1 MRMVKTASDGE
12 QREINDISIRNANF
26 EFEPCDIGLL
36 LRYLLEDIHLHCSAT
51 VQKIINRRDDG
62 KNPSSDSK
70 DIESGQ
76 LLQIL
81 QRHEWVV
88 FMGPDTIDERAS
100 ALWKRAFSLEEL
112 LSFPCSDQFLNEVKG
127 LYGSHVALYFVWMQF
142 FTRMLLLPGVIG
154 AALWY
159 YHWLDINLDVDNSSL
174 QPFFSLSLIVW
185 AFVFLK
191 MWRRRCAKVCT
202 SWGTYGQM
210 RNEKVRAEFYGT
222 KRKSPVTGEDEYFFP
237 EWKRLPYYIMSAAV
251 TAIMLAIAFFVMIL
265 SLNMQGYI
273 DDNDGGFYFK
283 VLADL
288 AQPGAVFDP
297 NGGIIMPLVPVV
309 GHSIVIMNLNGAY
322 RHVAEWLTHQENHRT
337 HANHENSLILKR
349 FFFEVFDCY
358 IALFY
363 VAFVQLDVM
372 RLRGELVALYTADS
386 IRRLLTEN
394 VIPLILQGACF
405 CGL

>member
-1 MRMVKTASDGE
+1 
-12 QREINDISIRNANF
+12 
-26 EFEPCDIGLL
+26 
-36 LRYLLEDIHLHCSAT
+36 
-51 VQKIINRRDDG
+51 
-62 KNPSSDSK
+62 
-70 DIESGQ
+70 
-76 LLQIL
+76 
-81 QRHEWVV
+81 
-88 FMGPDTIDERAS
+88 
-100 ALWKRAFSLEEL
+100 
-112 LSFPCSDQFLNEVKG
+112 
-127 LYGSHVALYFVWMQF
+127 
-142 FTRMLLLPGVIG
+142 
-154 AALWY
+154 
-159 YHWLDINLDVDNSSL
+159 
-174 QPFFSLSLIVW
+174 
-185 AFVFLK
+185 
-191 MWRRRCAKVCT
+191 
-202 SWGTYGQM
+202 M
-210 RNEKVRAEFYGT
+210 RNEKLRAEFYGT

-237 EWKRLPYYIMSAAV
+237 EWKRLPYYLMSAGV

-309 GHSIVIMNLNGAY
+309 GHSVVIMTLNGVY

-386 IRRLLTEN
+386 IRRLVTEN

-405 CGL
+405 CGFMLPPSLPNVPDRRGIIIIICSKPQTKLSIPTSSSNACCLFQLSRRKR